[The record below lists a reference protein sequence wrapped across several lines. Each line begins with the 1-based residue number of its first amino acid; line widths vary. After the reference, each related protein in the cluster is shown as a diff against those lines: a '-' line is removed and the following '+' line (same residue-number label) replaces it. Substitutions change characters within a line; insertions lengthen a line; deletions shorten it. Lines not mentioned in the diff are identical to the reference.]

1 MKNIPTFEELALLW
15 EADKEAFVKRST
27 FSIYSLH
34 LHKHLIPAFG
44 PLTSLSDREVQDFVN
59 GQLRE
64 GMKAKTIK
72 DILMILNM
80 VLRFGARYQGWEH
93 RPMDI
98 RFPSHCSGRNR
109 LHVLSL
115 SQQRKLLTYLSMN
128 FSYYN
133 LGLILCLSTGMR
145 IGELCALTWADIDL
159 KTGVVHVTKTL
170 QRVYLGAHRS
180 EVIVDTP
187 KTENS
192 FRDIPLSADMVAW
205 IRPVKKNAKP
215 QHYVLTNAARPTEP
229 GNYRS
234 YFKRLMENLGFPP
247 IRFHG
252 LRHSFATRCIEC
264 HCDYKTV
271 SAILGHSNV
280 NTTLNLYVHPGLSL
294 KKKCVNKAFRTLL

>member
-15 EADKEAFVKRST
+15 ETDKKAFVKRST

-44 PLTSLSDREVQDFVN
+44 PLTSLSETEVQAFVN
-59 GQLRE
+59 TKLCQ
-64 GMKAKTIK
+64 GMKAKTVK
-72 DILMILNM
+72 DLLMILNM
-80 VLRFGARYQGWEH
+80 VLRFGARYRSWKH

-98 RFPSHCSGRNR
+98 RFPSTCARKAR

-115 SQQRKLLTYLSMN
+115 SQQKKLLAYLSMN
-128 FSYYN
+128 FNYYN

-159 KTGVVHVTKTL
+159 KAGVVHVTKTL
-170 QRVYLGAHRS
+170 QRVYLGAHHS
-180 EVIVDTP
+180 EVMVDTP

-192 FRDIPLSADMVAW
+192 YRDIPLSADMVAW
-205 IRPVKKNAKP
+205 IRPLKKKATP
-215 QHYVLTNAARPTEP
+215 RHYVLTNAERPTEP

-234 YFKRLMENLGFPP
+234 YFKRLMENLGLPP
-247 IRFHG
+247 IHFHG

-264 HCDYKTV
+264 NCDYKTV

-280 NTTLNLYVHPGLSL
+280 NTTLNLYVHPGFDL
-294 KKKCVNKAFRTLL
+294 KKKCVTKAFRQLQ